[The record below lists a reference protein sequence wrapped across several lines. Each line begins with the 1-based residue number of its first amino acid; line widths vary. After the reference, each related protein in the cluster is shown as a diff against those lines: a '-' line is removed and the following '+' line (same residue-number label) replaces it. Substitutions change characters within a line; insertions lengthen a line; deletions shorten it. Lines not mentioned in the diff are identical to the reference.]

1 MARILTAAVLIP
13 LVILLLLK
21 GPFWL
26 LVVCAAAVAMLAAWE
41 FLALAAATGASAPR
55 ILVLV
60 CLGALFLALYFQREW
75 LLPVFMAACLLLFSV
90 ISFRGPLKQVLF
102 DTAVSIFALVYCG
115 ISMTVLPRLSLEDGG
130 PALLVFLFFAV
141 WSGDIAALYIGRA
154 FGRHKL
160 APAISPNKTWEG
172 SIASILGS
180 MLVAGMLLLLAYFL
194 QQHGFTILDYPG
206 TVLHWLMLAALLNIA
221 AQVGDLVE
229 SAVKRGADVKDS
241 GTLLPGHGGVLDRID
256 ALLFAAP
263 VLWFAQIFQQSF

>member
-26 LVVCAAAVAMLAAWE
+26 LVVCAAAVAMLACWE
-41 FLALAAATGASAPR
+41 FLALAEASGASTPR

-60 CLGALFLALYFQREW
+60 GIAAEFLALFFQREW
-75 LLPVFMAACLLLFSV
+75 LLPVFAAASLLLFTV
-90 ISFRGPLKQVLF
+90 ISFRRPLKQVLF
-102 DTAVSIFALVYCG
+102 ETAVSTFALVYCG
-115 ISMTVLPRLSLEDGG
+115 ISLTTLPRLSLDDGG
-130 PALLVFLFFAV
+130 PALLLFLFCAV

-172 SIASILGS
+172 SVASILGS
-180 MLVAGMLLLLAYFL
+180 MLVGGLLLLLAYFL
-194 QQHGFTILDYPG
+194 QQHGFTLLNYPG
-206 TVLHWLMLAALLNIA
+206 TILHWLWLAALLNIA

-229 SAVKRGADVKDS
+229 SAIKRGANVKDS
-241 GTLLPGHGGVLDRID
+241 GALLPGHGGVLDRID

-263 VLWFAQIFQQSF
+263 VLWFVQLFQQSY

>member
-26 LVVCAAAVAMLAAWE
+26 LVIAAAVVAMLAGWE
-41 FLALAAATGASAPR
+41 FLTLAAASGASAPR
-55 ILVLV
+55 FLVLV
-60 CLGALFLALYFQREW
+60 CIAALFIALFFQREL
-75 LLPVFMAACLLLFSV
+75 LLPVFTAACLLIFTI
-90 ISFRGPLKQVLF
+90 ISFRRPLNQVLF
-102 DTAVSIFALVYCG
+102 ETSASIFALIYCG
-115 ISMTVLPRLSLEDGG
+115 ISLTTLPRLSLEDGG
-130 PALLVFLFFAV
+130 PALLLFLFCAV

-172 SIASILGS
+172 SIASIIGS
-180 MLVAGMLLLLAYFL
+180 MLVGGLLLLLAYFL
-194 QQHGFTILDYPG
+194 QQHGLNILDYPG
-206 TVLHWLMLAALLNIA
+206 TVLHWLWLAALLNIA

-229 SAVKRGADVKDS
+229 SAIKRGADVKDS

-263 VLWFAQIFQQSF
+263 VLWFAQISQQTF